1 MALHS
6 ISPGTYLVRQLLLLI
21 IFINCYNANN
31 KRMETVHSRKEF
43 LSYATIEI
51 AAIMEVTVEKNRI
64 L

>member
-6 ISPGTYLVRQLLLLI
+6 VSPGTYPVRQLLMLI
-21 IFINCYNANN
+21 TFFSCCAANDERN
-31 KRMETVHSRKEF
+31 ETAHSRKEF

-51 AAIMEVTVEKNRI
+51 AVMMEVTVEKCRI